1 LGVQTPIGEQHLLL
15 LPFDVGGPT
24 KPAATAAG
32 KLSASHVGTLTPGV
46 PTGDPLADADTCA
59 VATGA
64 PTVNGGSVSAD
75 VDGSCVLRGLWQQR
89 IADRGLPGDDF

>member
-1 LGVQTPIGEQHLLL
+1 VQTPIGETHLLL

-46 PTGDPLADADTCA
+46 PT
-59 VATGA
+59 VAGA
-64 PTVNGGSVSAD
+64 PTVNGGSASAD

-89 IADRGLPGDDF
+89 IADWGLPGDDF